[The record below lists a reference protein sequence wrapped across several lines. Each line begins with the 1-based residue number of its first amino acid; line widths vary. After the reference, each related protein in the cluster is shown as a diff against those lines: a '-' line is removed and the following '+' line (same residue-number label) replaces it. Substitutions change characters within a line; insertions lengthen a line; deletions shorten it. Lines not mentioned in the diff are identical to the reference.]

1 MRSMRNSA
9 SKGKFWIV
17 LDLITILGAALLA
30 TIYKF
35 RTGPVEE
42 AKGFWHGTLIHGR
55 SMSIL
60 LVLLCGFAAAL
71 IMTSRRLHLYT
82 PVRISSFLR
91 EQRLSLQACFT
102 SGLLLT
108 GTLYL
113 IRAEDIPRSIVLI
126 TVGLVTIAL
135 SFRRVIYRILT
146 YRNFDKGIGTRNV
159 LIVGTGPEAQALR
172 HHLESV
178 RHLGYSFKGFIQLPG
193 TASRFTASA
202 GDTVGTLDTMFEN
215 ARKQFVDEIF
225 ITTACNREI
234 VQDVLEQARV
244 NSVDLRV
251 VPDMYDGLAWNSPI
265 EYIGQFPT
273 IPLHCGHVPEM
284 SLLLKRGID
293 ILLAAVILL
302 MLAPILLIITLAI
315 KFDSPG
321 PILYS
326 SERIGKKA
334 RVFRCLKFRT
344 MIRDADKRRAE
355 LMHMNERDGV
365 LFKIS
370 NDPRITT
377 LGKFLR
383 KYSLDELPQFF
394 NVLRGDMSIVGP
406 RPPLASEV
414 KEYKPSHLLRLDV
427 MPGITGLWQVQARQ
441 DPSFDNYIS
450 LDVTYVEN
458 WSVWLDIKILA
469 RTVAVVLAGTGS

>member
-1 MRSMRNSA
+1 MRSVRNSA
-9 SKGKFWIV
+9 AKGKFWIV
-17 LDLITILGAALLA
+17 LDLITIVASVVVAS
-30 TIYKF
+30 IYKF
-35 RTGPVEE
+35 RAGPVAE
-42 AKGFWHGTLIHGR
+42 ARGFWHGTLIHGR
-55 SMSIL
+55 SMGIL
-60 LVLLCGFAAAL
+60 LVLLIGFAVAL

-82 PVRISSFLR
+82 PVRLSSFLH
-91 EQRLSLQACFT
+91 EQRLSIQACFT

-126 TVGLVTIAL
+126 TVGLVTVAL
-135 SFRRVIYRILT
+135 SLRRLIYRLMT
-146 YRNFDKGIGTRNV
+146 YRNFERGIGTRNV
-159 LIVGTGPEAQALR
+159 MIVGTGPEAQAIR

-178 RHLGYSFKGFIQLPG
+178 RHLGYTFKGFIQLPG
-193 TASRFTASA
+193 TSSRFSASS
-202 GDTVGTLDTMFEN
+202 GDTVATLDTMFQA

-225 ITTACNREI
+225 ITTACERET
-234 VQDVLEQARV
+234 VQDILEQARV

-251 VPDMYDGLAWNSPI
+251 VPDMCDGLAWNSPI

-273 IPLHCGHVPEM
+273 IPLHCGHVPEI
-284 SLLLKRGID
+284 SLLMKRGMD
-293 ILLAAVILL
+293 IILAGITLLILS
-302 MLAPILLIITLAI
+302 PILLIITIAI

-321 PILYS
+321 PVLYS
-326 SERIGKKA
+326 SERIGKKG

-370 NDPRITT
+370 NDPRITR

-414 KEYKPSHLLRLDV
+414 KEYKLSHLRRLDV

-441 DPSFDNYIS
+441 DPSFDSYIS

-458 WSVWLDIKILA
+458 WSVWLDLKILV
-469 RTVAVVLAGTGS
+469 RTVAVVFAGTGS